1 MNPDSTYAK
10 PFLHCRSRSADCASE
25 AWTAV
30 RRATRPVSLSATATT
45 DCQATGIPIVIGL
58 EPVLAARPLVHD
70 DAQAPSSTPVRSASL
85 RGQLCSGVGTAHW
98 ARRVSK
104 VEEISPGSMQ
114 RDAEST
120 RSSHGF
126 LEIPRPSEL

>member
-1 MNPDSTYAK
+1 VMNPDSTYAK

-25 AWTAV
+25 AWTAA
-30 RRATRPVSLSATATT
+30 RRTIRPVSLSATATT

-85 RGQLCSGVGTAHW
+85 RGQLCSGVGTAH
-98 ARRVSK
+98 
-104 VEEISPGSMQ
+104 
-114 RDAEST
+114 
-120 RSSHGF
+120 
-126 LEIPRPSEL
+126 